1 MYCLRSFIYRKMRK
15 LLIRLVRFYTFYFPI
30 RFGKVPLLR
39 VLSRI
44 GLFKGVEII
53 GKFGNHTRAMFHIND
68 WVQQLVYFFGT
79 YINEETAIQVW
90 KHYVQD
96 SRVIIDVGAN
106 FGFYSLLSA
115 DINPNAKIYAF
126 EPSPY
131 ILQSLK
137 RNIELNHYQ
146 NICIHPVGVSDKSGK
161 FKLYVSDVNNTGMS
175 SLVDRGD
182 YSKYT
187 VDVDVVS
194 LDEFVVANSLSA
206 IDLIKIDVEGN
217 EFNVIKGMEEII
229 KIHQPVIFIE
239 LLNDT
244 LKNFGHHVNDVFQFL
259 SGMGYGCY
267 EFDKHGKAIVV
278 HEPNEFGL
286 AVFIHTNRA
295 AGLNIL

>member
-1 MYCLRSFIYRKMRK
+1 MRK
-15 LLIRLVRFYTFYFPI
+15 LLIRLVRVYTLYFPI
-30 RFGKVPLLR
+30 RIGKVPLLR

-44 GLFKGVEII
+44 GLFKNVEIM

-79 YINEETAIQVW
+79 YINEDSSIQVW
-90 KHYVQD
+90 KQFVKE

-115 DINPNAKIYAF
+115 GINPKANIFAF

-131 ILQSLK
+131 ILRSFR
-137 RNIELNHYQ
+137 RNIELNNYE
-146 NICIHPVGVSDKSGK
+146 NIYLQPVGVGDKEGK
-161 FKLYVSDVNNTGMS
+161 FKLFVSDVNNTGMS
-175 SLVDRGD
+175 SLVNRGEF
-182 YSKYT
+182 SKYT

-206 IDLIKIDVEGN
+206 IDLVKIDVEGN

-229 KIHQPVIFIE
+229 KINQPVIFIE

-244 LKNFGHHVNDVFQFL
+244 LKNFGHHINDVFQFL

-267 EFDKHGKAIVV
+267 EFDKYGKAIIVP
-278 HEPNEFGL
+278 EPKEFGL
-286 AVFIHTNRA
+286 AVFIHNSKA